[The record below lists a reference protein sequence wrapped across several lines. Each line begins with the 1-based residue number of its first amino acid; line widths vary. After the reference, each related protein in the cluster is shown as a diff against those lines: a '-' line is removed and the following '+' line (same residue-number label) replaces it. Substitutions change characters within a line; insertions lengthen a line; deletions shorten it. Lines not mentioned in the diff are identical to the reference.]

1 MPEPRGAPATVL
13 IADDH
18 TLFREGLAALIS
30 RWPDFELV
38 GSAGDGHEAVR
49 LSRRLQPQ
57 LILMDV
63 RMPLLG
69 GVEATRQIR
78 IGQPATKVVMLTM
91 STLGEDVFEAL
102 RNGAH
107 GFLSKDEPPDRLHD
121 FLVDVLRG
129 EVALSGAIAG
139 KVLAEFGGIGPRAT
153 SGPSGGRE
161 SLSPRERDRAAAA
174 GGRPVQ
180 RRDRASDVRLRG
192 DREEAPRSG
201 DDEVAPAQSR
211 SGCGLQR
218 AHRAGRLAQERAAR
232 FRRLRPPQAPYGTR
246 RTRRGVS
253 GRLPRCTR
261 WVLVAPRAG
270 PRRWTC
276 PVACP
281 RQRRVPT

>member
-38 GSAGDGHEAVR
+38 SSAGDGHEAVR

-161 SLSPRERDRAAAA
+161 SLSPRERDVLRLLVDGLSNDEIARQMCVSEATVKKHL
-174 GGRPVQ
+174 GRVMMKLHLRNRVQ
-180 RRDRASDVRLRG
+180 VAVYSVRI
-192 DREEAPRSG
+192 
-201 DDEVAPAQSR
+201 
-211 SGCGLQR
+211 GL
-218 AHRAGRLAQERAAR
+218 
-232 FRRLRPPQAPYGTR
+232 
-246 RTRRGVS
+246 VD
-253 GRLPRCTR
+253 
-261 WVLVAPRAG
+261 
-270 PRRWTC
+270 
-276 PVACP
+276 
-281 RQRRVPT
+281 